1 MKLAHT
7 MCTYMYKYLVNV
19 VYEAL
24 EEHPDMFFGECLL
37 VVHLSVNV
45 AVVKEVYI
53 DLLHL
58 KK

>member
-1 MKLAHT
+1 

-24 EEHPDMFFGECLL
+24 EEHPDMFLGECLL